1 MILQIPHGN
10 VHPLA
15 HPEAAFMRRAQ
26 FLKHQLWVTR
36 YHPEHRYPG
45 GDFPNQNPR
54 VGDGLPAWAAQDNS
68 LRDASL
74 VMWCVV
80 KTSAG
85 NTKGPPLQKFLPH
98 EPGHPAL
105 LEDPARNSVA
115 GTA

>member
-1 MILQIPHGN
+1 
-10 VHPLA
+10 
-15 HPEAAFMRRAQ
+15 MRRAQ

-74 VMWCVV
+74 VLWCVV
-80 KTSAG
+80 SLSWLCAHYCVPDRRVKS
-85 NTKGPPLQKFLPH
+85 LVH
-98 EPGHPAL
+98 
-105 LEDPARNSVA
+105 
-115 GTA
+115 